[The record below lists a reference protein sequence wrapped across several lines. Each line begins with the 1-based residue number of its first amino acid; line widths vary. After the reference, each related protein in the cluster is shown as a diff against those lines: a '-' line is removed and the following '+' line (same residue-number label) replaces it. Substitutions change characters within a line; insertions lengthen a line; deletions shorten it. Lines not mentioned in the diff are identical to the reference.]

1 MELKLFEL
9 QKGFLFRYVKFSVV
23 PKVSHFWSYRT
34 RFLINWFVINK
45 KRIQQ
50 HATYFFFVGGRGGGG
65 GGGGLEDD
73 KV

>member
-50 HATYFFFVGGRGGGG
+50 HATY
-65 GGGGLEDD
+65 LEEDD
-73 KV
+73 KCKFKSTKLVS